1 MMCIWYYWNTNM
13 SHSFMHMSE
22 TIDSAKEFAMDES
35 EYNDFV
41 SFLAGKDYDYTTRT
55 EQSLEAL
62 KKAAEGDK
70 YYERISE
77 DYDQLVE
84 KIKRNKDKDL
94 LLHKDEIS
102 QILENEIISR
112 YYYQQGRIEN
122 SLKNDPRVK
131 ASISILKEQ
140 EKYKGIHNRKAD

>member
-1 MMCIWYYWNTNM
+1 MKVSI
-13 SHSFMHMSE
+13 
-22 TIDSAKEFAMDES
+22 
-35 EYNDFV
+35 NDFV

-84 KIKRNKDKDL
+84 NIKGNKDKDL

-122 SLKNDPRVK
+122 SLKKRSK
-131 ASISILKEQ
+131 SQSFYFYTQGAREI
-140 EKYKGIHNRKAD
+140 